1 MAFILFLLL
10 PSTLLAKSSEVEKTI
25 EKSFTI
31 SNTGSLTIENQF
43 GKIDLIT
50 HDKNTVEVVVNIT
63 VDANNVDK
71 SLKKLEQ
78 IDVVFKSTPN
88 SVEMKTNFGGGK
100 NNFNGS
106 FSIDYTVKAPAS
118 LSLDINNQF
127 GDVLIGEWKGKTN
140 INVGYGTLTAGKL
153 MAEDNELT
161 LEFSKGSVGLI
172 NKGNVELS
180 YSDRFN
186 LDKAKE
192 LSIRSSFSDYEI
204 QTVERLYCR
213 SEYDDVEIE
222 NVNRI
227 ELDASFTSVK
237 IGKIFIYGDI
247 TNEYGSVKINM
258 ISKGFEG
265 LKVENS
271 FAGIKVNFEKD
282 AKFTFECD
290 AEFGDISI
298 PSGSYVKIDKKDM
311 SEQYLEGNYG
321 SGDNLPNV
329 SIEVDYGSAS
339 LNID

>member
-1 MAFILFLLL
+1 L
-10 PSTLLAKSSEVEKTI
+10 PSTLLASSSEVEKTI

-31 SNTGSLTIENQF
+31 SNTGSLTIDNQF

-63 VDANNVDK
+63 VDANNEDK

-88 SVEMKTNFGGGK
+88 SVEMKTNFGSGK

-127 GDVLIGEWKGKTN
+127 GDVLIGEWKGNSN
-140 INVGYGTLTAGKL
+140 IKVGYGTLTAGKL

-204 QTVERLYCR
+204 QTVEKLYCR

-237 IGKIFIYGDI
+237 IGKIYIYGDI
-247 TNEYGSVKINM
+247 TNEYGSVKIDM

-298 PSGSYVKIDKKDM
+298 PSGSDVRIDKEDL
-311 SEQYLEGNYG
+311 SDHYLEGKYG

-329 SIEVDYGSAS
+329 LIEVEYGSAS
-339 LNID
+339 LRID